1 MSEEVESTLKPTEL
15 LIHFL
20 VEQLPDEKDQEI
32 LEITDAMDQMR
43 VFPLS
48 TKCLKW
54 YNINFFRKIMKNN
67 SLDFVYVLNVL
78 EKLQNPH
85 HLLDELKEVSPI
97 GYIQTASPISEC
109 LYNKYPCKGDIL
121 NRWLIWVNYEDNTL
135 HLLPKYGFFE
145 YVKLAKEFQTDM
157 ENLIQKYP
165 HYSYSYY
172 TWSPSRPLKYII
184 YEQGLNFD
192 VKTQY
197 PDLLKTAIE
206 NYVKSTNEFLNHIN
220 VKNNIFKDNDSIS
233 RSPEA

>member
-1 MSEEVESTLKPTEL
+1 MSEQVENTLNPTEM
-15 LIHFL
+15 LIHFIT
-20 VEQLPDEKDQEI
+20 EQLPEEKNQEI
-32 LEITDAMDQMR
+32 LEITDSTDQLR
-43 VFPLS
+43 IFPMS

-54 YNINFFRKIMKNN
+54 YNINFIKYTPV
-67 SLDFVYVLNVL
+67 DFVYVLNVL
-78 EKLQNPH
+78 EKLQNPQY
-85 HLLDELKEVSPI
+85 LLEQLKTISPI

-109 LYNKYPCKGDIL
+109 LYSKYPCKGDIL
-121 NRWLIWVNYEDNTL
+121 NRWIIWVNYETNTL

-157 ENLIQKYP
+157 ENLVQKYP

-172 TWSPSRPLKYII
+172 AWNPSRPLKYII

-192 VKTQY
+192 VRTQY

-206 NYVKSTNEFLNHIN
+206 SYVKSTNEFLNHIN
-220 VKNNIFKDNDSIS
+220 VKNNIFKDNDPIS